1 MSAEMRRRLIDH
13 ARRHMAQKRGGRVIH
28 EPLDSSVTATAP
40 DDASEIEARLSRL
53 DEALAKLNADFPRAL
68 QVVQLRFLAGLTAE
82 ETASQ
87 LDLSVGTV
95 KRDWDIRPCMA
106 RSRDGIRRQGLSQ
119 TPRSDAAEFSTS
131 SQVLFLRDRRGA
143 VPTTSRSLSKVTK
156 SPRAIAARPRRI
168 ARSSAVVG
176 TSSGIRLE
184 K

>member
-119 TPRSDAAEFSTS
+119 HREATQQNSVRRLKCSSCGTGEEQFPRH
-131 SQVLFLRDRRGA
+131 RGA
-143 VPTTSRSLSKVTK
+143 C
-156 SPRAIAARPRRI
+156 PR
-168 ARSSAVVG
+168 
-176 TSSGIRLE
+176 
-184 K
+184 